1 MSLHE
6 DVTPQGIETMSRRL
20 AFISMFVFFVL
31 AYATTGQ
38 VSRSAVSVLRIGET
52 EVSQDGDSVGMTPAA

>member
-1 MSLHE
+1 
-6 DVTPQGIETMSRRL
+6 MSRRL
-20 AFISMFVFFVL
+20 AFITMFVFFAL

-52 EVSQDGDSVGMTPAA
+52 EISQDDDSAGMTPGA